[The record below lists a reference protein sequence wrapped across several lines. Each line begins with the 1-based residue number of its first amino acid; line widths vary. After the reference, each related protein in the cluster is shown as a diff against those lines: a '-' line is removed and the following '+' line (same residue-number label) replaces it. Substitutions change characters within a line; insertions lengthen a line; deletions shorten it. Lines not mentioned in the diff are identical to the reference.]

1 MIRRNFLL
9 LTGAAMLGAAAHPV
23 FAAPVPPKN
32 CTKVQAGRTSWR
44 IISSQGLDALCF
56 LGPLSADPFYA
67 RYYAAEL
74 EVFRRRLKASTLK
87 RIAALSANA
96 KSHQGMLGPDMC
108 LLCSGGPTDS
118 LEDVIGA
125 LTQAETVL
133 RPPFAASAYWDLEA
147 WDMLLSMRGDL
158 ILVLKDMKAA
168 GFVAFRDSY
177 MAPRVA
183 TRFPLLKARLAAI
196 DVISQDEKMTG
207 RRLRENTVD
216 VVQLYFSKPHG
227 IRIQGQRFLSHIDYP
242 QEISIRVAIHELMH
256 PPFDGAGAPMQAVF
270 AFLRQDDLLKQVV
283 KEHNPSFGYN
293 SLEGYLNE
301 DVVQALDQF
310 GAEAFAVA
318 KDPAERWHDADDGM
332 HILAAG
338 LYGLLKAEGYDQTGG
353 NIEAWLRNAID
364 NGKLSPASW
373 QRAAAQVLKVAPDA
387 LWLAK
392 AK

>member
-23 FAAPVPPKN
+23 FAAPHALPIR
-32 CTKVQAGRTSWR
+32 TEVQAGRTCWR

-74 EVFRRRLKASTLK
+74 ELFRPRLKPDTLK
-87 RIAALSANA
+87 RIATLSANA

-118 LEDVIGA
+118 LDDVIGA
-125 LTQAETVL
+125 LCQAETVL
-133 RPPFAASAYWDLEA
+133 RPPFAASAYWDQEG
-147 WDMLLSMRGDL
+147 WDMLLSMREDL
-158 ILVLKDMKAA
+158 ILVLRDMKAA
-168 GFVAFRDSY
+168 GFVAFRDGY
-177 MAPRVA
+177 MAPRIA

-196 DVISQDEKMTG
+196 NVISQDEKMTG
-207 RRLRENTVD
+207 RRLQENTVD

-256 PPFDGAGAPMQAVF
+256 PPFDSTAASMQAVF
-270 AFLRQDDLLKQVV
+270 AFLRRDDLLQRVV

-301 DVVQALDQF
+301 DVVQALDQI
-310 GAEAFAVA
+310 GAETFAVA
-318 KDPAERWHDADDGM
+318 RDPAERWREADDGM
-332 HILAAG
+332 HVLAAG
-338 LYGLLKAEGYDQTGG
+338 LYGLLKADGYDRTGG
-353 NIEAWLRNAID
+353 NIAAWLRAAID
-364 NGKLSPASW
+364 NGKLSAHSW
-373 QRAAAQVLKVAPDA
+373 QGAAARVLKVAPDA
-387 LWLAK
+387 LWPTK
-392 AK
+392 VR